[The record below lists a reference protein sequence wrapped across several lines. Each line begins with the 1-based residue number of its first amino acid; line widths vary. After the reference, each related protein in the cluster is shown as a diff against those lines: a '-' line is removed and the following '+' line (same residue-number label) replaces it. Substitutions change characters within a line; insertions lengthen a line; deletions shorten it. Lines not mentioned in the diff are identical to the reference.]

1 MGYYNNETK
10 LHTYIPTLNDLWFR
24 QLMLSD
30 KETMSFNDA
39 WGGTI
44 DWPEEDWKDWYDW
57 WILNHEDKRY
67 YRYITTENNVFI
79 GEIAYHYSKDY
90 KGYMANVIIYAKYR
104 KQGYG
109 LKALEILC
117 EEAKKNG
124 VPFLYDDIAIDNPG
138 ISIFLKLGFKEVDRN
153 SEIILLKKDL

>member
-1 MGYYNNETK
+1 MEHYNKEIK
-10 LHTYIPTLNDLWFR
+10 LHIPTFNDLWFR
-24 QLMLSD
+24 QQMLSD
-30 KETMSFNDA
+30 KETMSYNDA

-44 DWPEEDWKDWYDW
+44 DWPKEHWKDWYDW
-57 WILNHEDKRY
+57 WILNNENKRY
-67 YRYITTENNVFI
+67 YRYITTEDNVFI
-79 GEIAYHYSKDY
+79 GEIGYHYSNDY
-90 KGYMANVIIYAKYR
+90 KGYMANVIIYAKHR

-124 VPFLYDDIAIDNPG
+124 ISFLYDDIAIDNPG

-153 SEIILLKKDL
+153 SDIILLKKDL